1 MNLDTSHYF
10 DFVGIA
16 HAIFS
21 HTTVQYQFASSLL
34 NASLKQCSLQSCF
47 TNRAVTEYSI
57 ICLYLLYYWRCPYLL
72 LHVFAATIPFF
83 QHKRVSAQSLDNFV
97 SLLAAHNT
105 TDGFTPDWLSTL
117 VLTAAVY
124 FCSMSFPYF
133 TNHNPPASNVPASSA
148 SLHSFDRSRHF
159 RFSRPIFFL
168 CLWTPF
174 ASALLPAL
182 MKPHCSDDLNRL
194 QRILHGNISF
204 SKWNTCNP
212 AQSTRGPP
220 LYLPNGMIVYWLSWH
235 DPTTFSIWFTRRGNP
250 QKLTT
255 KISESPTLYRNLAA
269 AITSVGG
276 EPGSR
281 HQNDMVA
288 FFHWREYHSRV
299 SGYRNRQALR
309 GASTHRGRRSQAST
323 TRRWVSFVDTRRHM
337 RRAYRSWHHLPG
349 GSTTWVNECFQ
360 PKPLFRPTHP
370 ATRFNKRL
378 YEHPTPSSKT
388 ACINSMFPPPAQLV
402 PLQNQGL

>member
-1 MNLDTSHYF
+1 M
-10 DFVGIA
+10 IA
-16 HAIFS
+16 HAFFS

-47 TNRAVTEYSI
+47 TNRAVTDYSI

-72 LHVFAATIPFF
+72 LHFFAATIPFF
-83 QHKRVSAQSLDNFV
+83 QHKRASAQSLDNFG

-133 TNHNPPASNVPASSA
+133 TNHNPPASNAA

-168 CLWTPF
+168 LFCLWTPF
-174 ASALLPAL
+174 DSALLPAL
-182 MKPHCSDDLNRL
+182 MKPHCSDDLNLL

-220 LYLPNGMIVYWLSWH
+220 LYLPNGMIVY
-235 DPTTFSIWFTRRGNP
+235 
-250 QKLTT
+250 
-255 KISESPTLYRNLAA
+255 
-269 AITSVGG
+269 
-276 EPGSR
+276 
-281 HQNDMVA
+281 
-288 FFHWREYHSRV
+288 
-299 SGYRNRQALR
+299 
-309 GASTHRGRRSQAST
+309 
-323 TRRWVSFVDTRRHM
+323 
-337 RRAYRSWHHLPG
+337 
-349 GSTTWVNECFQ
+349 
-360 PKPLFRPTHP
+360 
-370 ATRFNKRL
+370 
-378 YEHPTPSSKT
+378 
-388 ACINSMFPPPAQLV
+388 
-402 PLQNQGL
+402 